1 MAARLQRIRL
11 LVRYNRVLALG
22 IAMILVVVL
31 FAYVGSQFAD
41 DHASRPGN
49 SAFDE
54 PPSREYPLGT
64 DTLGRDVLSVLL
76 IATPRTLQVGLMA
89 GAIGLG
95 VGILLGFVGGYYGGI
110 MDNLFKGAAD
120 VLITV
125 PVLALLVVIAV
136 SMPGTVTI
144 NMQALVIAGLSWMW
158 PTRTIR
164 AQVLTMRERAYVD
177 VAKMSG
183 SSGPEILFREMLPN
197 LLPYLAASLV
207 TAVALAILATIGMD
221 ALGLGPQNDWTLG
234 NTLYWALFYSSPL
247 RGMWWWWGPPTVVL
261 AVVFVGLYLISAGL
275 DQIANP
281 RLRRAI
287 A

>member
-1 MAARLQRIRL
+1 MRLF
-11 LVRYNRVLALG
+11 VRYNRVLVLG
-22 IAMILVVVL
+22 ITMIVVVVF
-31 FAYVGSQFAD
+31 FAYVGSLFAN
-41 DHASRPGN
+41 DHESRPGN
-49 SAFDE
+49 VPFDLS
-54 PPSREYPLGT
+54 PSREYPLGT
-64 DTLGRDVLSVLL
+64 DSMGRDMLDVLL
-76 IATPRTLQVGLMA
+76 LATPRTLQVGLMA

-95 VGILLGFVGGYYGGI
+95 IGIILGFVGGYYGGI
-110 MDNLFKGAAD
+110 LDNLFKGAAD
-120 VLITV
+120 VMITV
-125 PVLALLVVIAV
+125 PVLVLLVVIALSIGSV
-136 SMPGTVTI
+136 SIT
-144 NMQALVIAGLSWMW
+144 MQAIVISGVSWMW

-164 AQVLTMRERAYVD
+164 AQVLTMRERPYVD

-183 SSGPEILFREMLPN
+183 SNGFEILFKEMLPN

-234 NTLYWALFYSSPL
+234 NTLYWALFFSSPL

-281 RLRRAI
+281 RLRSAI
-287 A
+287 G

>member
-1 MAARLQRIRL
+1 
-11 LVRYNRVLALG
+11 
-22 IAMILVVVL
+22 
-31 FAYVGSQFAD
+31 
-41 DHASRPGN
+41 
-49 SAFDE
+49 
-54 PPSREYPLGT
+54 
-64 DTLGRDVLSVLL
+64 
-76 IATPRTLQVGLMA
+76 MA
-89 GAIGLG
+89 GAIGLA
-95 VGILLGFVGGYYGGI
+95 VGIVFGFVGGYYGGI
-110 MDNLFKGAAD
+110 LDNLFKGAAD

-125 PVLALLVVIAV
+125 PVLALLIVIAV

-144 NMQALVIAGLSWMW
+144 SMQALVIAGLSWMW

-247 RGMWWWWGPPTVVL
+247 RGMWWWWAPPTVVL